1 MFFGE
6 TLNEDLPALIN
17 SGKEEKLRS
26 IFDFIE
32 FMLKKGDTDVQEVIT
47 LTILAR
53 LGDEPEIL
61 KKALKYMGTETR
73 KASKEIET
81 FWGRQ

>member
-1 MFFGE
+1 M
-6 TLNEDLPALIN
+6 
-17 SGKEEKLRS
+17 
-26 IFDFIE
+26 E
-32 FMLKKGDTDVQEVIT
+32 FMLEEGDIDVQEVVT

-61 KKALKYMGTETR
+61 KKALRYMGAETR

-81 FWGRQ
+81 FWGRH